1 MTENTA
7 YFDFEPVPILP
18 TIPLLFLFQPLADA

>member
-7 YFDFEPVPILP
+7 YFDFGPVPILP